1 MNAPNP
7 LKSACDRAGYDFNKL
22 PKGATDVKKNDDGT
36 YTITVDGQP
45 QKYNK
50 DGSVFSQPADSAPTT
65 PAAGDGTRPADN
77 RDENGDHNGSVFG
90 QGSRGNAGG
99 DMTITNVG
107 AGYDIDPN
115 LFMGSAM
122 NFDASTQMASN
133 MPFGLGAVFGQGNIA
148 QSLQSFLNS
157 VSFNF
162 DFSQINIQRQQQQT
176 IEEAQRAAAQGTT
189 TGSATSGS
197 AEVETDNGDKTTID
211 NLAKEK
217 GYEKTNVDGV
227 YKKGDK
233 YYKYDADKKE
243 FVECNS
249 DASTI
254 TEAQRKEEAKAAK
267 KAKAEEEAAALSEDL
282 FDAMKGAGTKN
293 KKLAESVGK
302 ITKDNVI
309 EVFDAWETNFS
320 DSMDGE
326 SLIESIQNEHF
337 TGWFGNQQEKEES
350 MIVDALYNRAMDLG
364 LKNEAAACR
373 AKVNA
378 EHNSWSSSD
387 DTVKTAILTLVN
399 QIKAKE
405 AGVSY
410 AALQQ
415 AQQAQQAQQ

>member
-36 YTITVDGQP
+36 YTITVNGQP

-50 DGSVFSQPADSAPTT
+50 DGSVFSQPTDNT
-65 PAAGDGTRPADN
+65 PATPSAGDTSGNKPTN
-77 RDENGDHNGSVFG
+77 NGNGDNGGSVFN
-90 QGSRGNAGG
+90 QGGGGNGG
-99 DMTITNVG
+99 GMTITNVG

-122 NFDASTQMASN
+122 GFDSSTQMASN
-133 MPFGLGAVFGQGNIA
+133 MPFGLGAVFGQGNVA
-148 QSLQSFLNS
+148 RSLQSFLNS

-162 DFSQINIQRQQQQT
+162 DFSQINIQRQQQQA
-176 IEEAQRAAAQGTT
+176 IDEARQATATGGTP
-189 TGSATSGS
+189 SAGDGPAVRGD
-197 AEVETDNGDKTTID
+197 AEVETDSGDKTTID

-217 GYEKTNVDGV
+217 GYEKTNVSGV

-233 YYKYDADKKE
+233 YYKYDADKKA

-249 DASTI
+249 NGSEI
-254 TEAQRKEEAKAAK
+254 TEAQRKAEAQSKKKSKAQ
-267 KAKAEEEAAALSEDL
+267 EEAAALSEDL

-293 KKLAESVGK
+293 QKLADTVGK

-309 EVFDAWETNFS
+309 EVFEAWETNFS

-326 SLIESIQNEHF
+326 NLIESIQNEHY
-337 TGWFGNQQEKEES
+337 TGWFGNQQEKEEN
-350 MIVDALYNRAMDLG
+350 MIVEALYKRAMELG

-378 EHNSWSSSD
+378 EHNAWFTSD
-387 DTVKTAILTLVN
+387 STVKTAIITLVN

-405 AGVSY
+405 AGVPY
-410 AALQQ
+410 ATLQQ
-415 AQQAQQAQQ
+415 QQQ